1 MKTYFIV
8 ENNAEGYKSGRISY
22 SLEKTLE
29 DIGVEYTEEFEDDDK
44 FGMNTPS
51 IEISRLPKED
61 KEILIFKIDLSK
73 KGYQELIA
81 QFNFFYECEDD
92 VQDFIQDNYRDIIT
106 SVHEST
112 GIKKFKDFN

>member
-1 MKTYFIV
+1 
-8 ENNAEGYKSGRISY
+8 
-22 SLEKTLE
+22 
-29 DIGVEYTEEFEDDDK
+29 
-44 FGMNTPS
+44 
-51 IEISRLPKED
+51 
-61 KEILIFKIDLSK
+61 
-73 KGYQELIA
+73 LIA